1 MRRLK
6 MESFMNRRTFVLHDG
21 QRTLCA
27 RSGEIATSRSQCR
40 HWKCTIAAMKLLS
53 LLLVLAVSAQAQSIA
68 DAARKE
74 KERRAKLQ
82 PAQVITVDNSKVE
95 APAPKTEETK
105 AADAKPATPDSTKA
119 GTPAPGKELPKTQVP
134 PDPVKIWN
142 DRVAALRSRI
152 QGLQDQAVA
161 IQLQQNEATN
171 QVYAVITDPA
181 TQERAQ
187 AQLAQI
193 QQQAAMIRASLEEE
207 KRTLDAMLLAGP
219 PKK

>member
-1 MRRLK
+1 
-6 MESFMNRRTFVLHDG
+6 MNTRTSVLHDG

-27 RSGEIATSRSQCR
+27 RSGEIASSRSQCR
-40 HWKCTIAAMKLLS
+40 HWKCTIGAMKLLS
-53 LLLVLAVSAQAQSIA
+53 LLLVLVVSAQAQSIA

-95 APAPKTEETK
+95 APTPKTEETK
-105 AADAKPATPDSTKA
+105 AADAKDADAKAATPDSTKA
-119 GTPAPGKELPKTQVP
+119 GTPALGKELPKTQAP

-142 DRVAALRSRI
+142 DRVAAIRARI
-152 QGLQDQAVA
+152 QSLQDQAIA

-187 AQLAQI
+187 AQLVQI
-193 QQQAAMIRASLEEE
+193 QQQAGMIRASLEEE

>member
-1 MRRLK
+1 
-6 MESFMNRRTFVLHDG
+6 
-21 QRTLCA
+21 
-27 RSGEIATSRSQCR
+27 
-40 HWKCTIAAMKLLS
+40 MKLLS
-53 LLLVLAVSAQAQSIA
+53 LLLVLAVSVQAQSIA

-95 APAPKTEETK
+95 APTPKTEETK
-105 AADAKPATPDSTKA
+105 AADAKAADAKAATPDSTKA
-119 GTPAPGKELPKTQVP
+119 GTPGFGKELPKTQVP

-142 DRVAALRSRI
+142 DRVAAIRARI

-171 QVYAVITDPA
+171 QVYAVITYPA

>member
-6 MESFMNRRTFVLHDG
+6 MESFMNRRTSVLHDG

-95 APAPKTEETK
+95 APTPKTEETK
-105 AADAKPATPDSTKA
+105 AADAKPASPDPTKA
-119 GTPAPGKELPKTQVP
+119 GTPAPGKESPKTQVP

-142 DRVAALRSRI
+142 DRVAAIRARI
-152 QGLQDQAVA
+152 QGLQDQVVA